1 MCKPMDLRHQP
12 KVNQINQSLFKE
24 TREHCLW
31 VVAAVFVFS
40 KCLISISPLC
50 LACDFVRDKSPNLSS
65 KIKKT
70 IDDYLKENNS
80 LFALKYEID
89 NSKILIQDLKGSVVS
104 LKVSTSRIEEEVNE
118 LSITINQISKGI
130 LIYIIWTE
138 THTDLFFC

>member
-1 MCKPMDLRHQP
+1 M
-12 KVNQINQSLFKE
+12 
-24 TREHCLW
+24 
-31 VVAAVFVFS
+31 
-40 KCLISISPLC
+40 
-50 LACDFVRDKSPNLSS
+50 RDKSPNLSS